1 MSSEDQKREIAITN
15 LRYAEEFRIHA
26 AKEAD
31 RVRQSRIRE
40 IEAKIDAAEKL
51 RKKFRELLM
60 RFKNHMVEDQP
71 DEEARFQLHIT
82 NAEEEESR
90 LRRELS
96 MITKQDPPRNLSPS
110 EKEVVC
116 WQFVYPDERL
126 KKEMS
131 RSGLDE
137 TFVDLKI
144 QLDQWT
150 ADARKEYDETTLS
163 SSSSSSSSARLS
175 PLSPSSARLSPLS
188 PSSARLSLL
197 SPSSARL
204 SPLSPSS
211 ASLSPS
217 SARLSLLSPSSA
229 RLSLLTPSRR
239 LPSTPLPSSFSTSSD
254 YVDKYVFD
262 HLVYFKDHLVN
273 DDMIFGLEK
282 LAPSSSDS
290 SEDEFSGVFAGTSS
304 KQCRIFFNRGVSAID
319 AIRHSSNVVATL
331 RALAAGCYLDDDD
344 DFAGASAAAAA
355 TAAPVA
361 APVDFVREVATGG
374 PPSMFDRR
382 GDWEQSKRAVDAF
395 LGNTE
400 SERRKL
406 NALKENEELKE
417 RVEQMNEKKEAKQE
431 KDRKENKKQ
440 EEYVKRVIAG
450 REEVKA
456 EAAEA
461 AAAAAAANLLTEDSE
476 RKKWFG
482 KKWFG
487 KKWFG
492 SRGGKRLQGRIL
504 SRRKNKSHHGRKS
517 KSRRKRQQS
526 TKRNRLL

>member
-1 MSSEDQKREIAITN
+1 MSSEDHKRTIAITN
-15 LRYAEEFRIHA
+15 LRYAEEFRNHA
-26 AKEAD
+26 AEEAD
-31 RVRQSRIRE
+31 RVRESRIRE
-40 IEAKIDAAEKL
+40 IEANIDATEKL
-51 RKKFRELLM
+51 RKKFWKLLM
-60 RFKNHMVEDQP
+60 RFQNHMDEDQP
-71 DEEARFQLHIT
+71 EEVARLQSHFKD
-82 NAEEEESR
+82 AEEEISR

-96 MITKQDPPRNLSPS
+96 MITKQQDPPPRNLSPS

-116 WQFVYPDERL
+116 WQFVYPDKRL

-150 ADARKEYDETTLS
+150 ADARKEYDETS
-163 SSSSSSSSARLS
+163 SPSSASSPSSSSPSSSSSSSAASSSRL
-175 PLSPSSARLSPLS
+175 LRPSI
-188 PSSARLSLL
+188 
-197 SPSSARL
+197 
-204 SPLSPSS
+204 
-211 ASLSPS
+211 
-217 SARLSLLSPSSA
+217 
-229 RLSLLTPSRR
+229 R

-254 YVDKYVFD
+254 YVNKYVFD
-262 HLVYFKDHLVN
+262 HLVDFK
-273 DDMIFGLEK
+273 EK
-282 LAPSSSDS
+282 KVDFNFDEMLSRMTMPGMPGMAIKGMSTVDSS
-290 SEDEFSGVFAGTSS
+290 SEDEFDDVFAGTSS
-304 KQCRIFFNRGVSAID
+304 KPCKIFFNRGVSAID
-319 AIRHSSNVVATL
+319 AIKQSGNVVMTL
-331 RALAAGCYLDDDD
+331 GALASDCYD

-355 TAAPVA
+355 A
-361 APVDFVREVATGG
+361 APVDFARVTTRG
-374 PPSMFDRR
+374 PSSLFDRR

-431 KDRKENKKQ
+431 KDREENKKQ
-440 EEYVKRVIAG
+440 EEYVRRVIAG

-461 AAAAAAANLLTEDSE
+461 AAAKAAADAAAAATATATATAATAAAAAANLLTEDSE

-492 SRGGKRLQGRIL
+492 SRGGKRLQRRIL

>member
-163 SSSSSSSSARLS
+163 SSSSSS
-175 PLSPSSARLSPLS
+175 
-188 PSSARLSLL
+188 
-197 SPSSARL
+197 SSARL

>member
-1 MSSEDQKREIAITN
+1 MSYEDKKRIIAITN
-15 LRYAEEFRIHA
+15 LRYAEEFRNHA

-31 RVRQSRIRE
+31 RVRESRIRE
-40 IEAKIDAAEKL
+40 IEAKIDATEKL

-71 DEEARFQLHIT
+71 DEEARLQSHFK

-116 WQFVYPDERL
+116 WQFVYPDKHL

-150 ADARKEYDETTLS
+150 ADARKEYDETTLP
-163 SSSSSSSSARLS
+163 SSSSSARLS
-175 PLSPSSARLSPLS
+175 PSLARLSPSLARLSPLS
-188 PSSARLSLL
+188 PSL
-197 SPSSARL
+197 ARL
-204 SPLSPSS
+204 SPLSP
-211 ASLSPS
+211 LS
-217 SARLSLLSPSSA
+217 
-229 RLSLLTPSRR
+229 PSRR

-254 YVDKYVFD
+254 YVNKYVFD
-262 HLVYFKDHLVN
+262 HLVDFKDHLVS
-273 DDMIFGLEK
+273 DDMFFGLEK
-282 LAPSSSDS
+282 LAPPSSDS

-304 KQCRIFFNRGVSAID
+304 KPCRIFFNRGVSAID
-319 AIRHSSNVVATL
+319 AIRDSSNVVATL

-400 SERRKL
+400 SERQKL
-406 NALKENEELKE
+406 NASKDNEETEKLVKE
-417 RVEQMNEKKEAKQE
+417 ITEQKEAKKE
-431 KDRKENKKQ
+431 KDRKENEKQ
-440 EEYVKRVIAG
+440 EHYAKRVIAG
-450 REEVKA
+450 REEVKV
-456 EAAEA
+456 EA
-461 AAAAAAANLLTEDSE
+461 AAAAAADAAAAAAPAAPGAADAAAAKEEKCTMM
-476 RKKWFG
+476 
-482 KKWFG
+482 
-487 KKWFG
+487 
-492 SRGGKRLQGRIL
+492 GGKRLQRRIL
-504 SRRKNKSHHGRKS
+504 SCRKN

-526 TKRNRLL
+526 TKRNR